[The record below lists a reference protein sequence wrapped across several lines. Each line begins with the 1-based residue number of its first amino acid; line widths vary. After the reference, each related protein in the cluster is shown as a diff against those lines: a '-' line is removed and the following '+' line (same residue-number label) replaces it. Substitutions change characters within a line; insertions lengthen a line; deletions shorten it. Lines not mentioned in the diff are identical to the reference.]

1 MRTLI
6 LGAGLAGLSAA
17 LELARRG
24 VEVMVVERAPGVG
37 GLASTI
43 SHGEFRYDLGPHRFH
58 TENPGILR
66 FVEDLPG
73 VRLEELSRVSRIRLL
88 DRYFDY
94 PLSLGN
100 VLSKMP
106 PARGAGMLLSFLW
119 EKTRGLVSRR
129 DQSTFQ
135 GWVMSRF
142 GRGLYQLYLAPYN
155 RKLWGIEPSQLSA
168 DWASQRIT
176 VPSLAGLVRETVAPS
191 KKTVRSLVS
200 TFHYPRGGI
209 GMISRGLLRG
219 VQEAGGRIIT
229 GTEPLGIT
237 KEGSF
242 WKVGTS
248 EGTITSDSLISTIPV
263 DRYVS
268 LLGDMLPGEVHE
280 AAGELRFRGLVF
292 LSVLLNGEVPHGDH
306 WIYTSED
313 RYPFNRLSISRN
325 FDPGSP
331 SQVIF
336 EFSCQEGDELWGC
349 PMERLLE
356 QTVPG
361 AEHLGL
367 FTRGMIRGASIHR
380 EPEAYPIY
388 DLNYRRASRTVLD
401 ALELLEGSVTC
412 GRQGLFRYNN
422 MDHSIEMGR
431 CAALET
437 LGEGSVRE
445 NFDWSPHTW
454 ADG

>member
-1 MRTLI
+1 
-6 LGAGLAGLSAA
+6 
-17 LELARRG
+17 
-24 VEVMVVERAPGVG
+24 
-37 GLASTI
+37 
-43 SHGEFRYDLGPHRFH
+43 
-58 TENPGILR
+58 
-66 FVEDLPG
+66 
-73 VRLEELSRVSRIRLL
+73 
-88 DRYFDY
+88 
-94 PLSLGN
+94 
-100 VLSKMP
+100 
-106 PARGAGMLLSFLW
+106 
-119 EKTRGLVSRR
+119 
-129 DQSTFQ
+129 
-135 GWVMSRF
+135 
-142 GRGLYQLYLAPYN
+142 
-155 RKLWGIEPSQLSA
+155 
-168 DWASQRIT
+168 
-176 VPSLAGLVRETVAPS
+176 
-191 KKTVRSLVS
+191 
-200 TFHYPRGGI
+200 
-209 GMISRGLLRG
+209 MISRGLLRG
-219 VQEAGGRIIT
+219 FQEAGGRILT
-229 GTEPLGIT
+229 GTLPMEIS
-237 KEGSF
+237 KEDSL
-242 WKVGTS
+242 WKVRTS
-248 EGTITSDSLISTIPV
+248 QGIHTSDSIISTIPV
-263 DRYVS
+263 GSYVS
-268 LLGDMLPGEVHE
+268 LLGEIMAEKVHQG
-280 AAGELRFRGLVF
+280 AGELRFRGLVF

-336 EFSCQEGDELWGC
+336 EFSCQEGDELWNA

-388 DLNYRRASRTVLD
+388 DLNYGRASRTVLD

-445 NFDWSPHTW
+445 NFDWSPNTW